1 MSVADLTWGHVV
13 TAAAVLVLILTVYTL
28 IMNAIKAWRE
38 EKKRKNQPV
47 SDLETRVKANTDKL
61 EKHDGLLDNDKKR
74 LDAID
79 EQQRILMR
87 GIMALLSHEVNGNSI
102 DKLKASLQEI
112 NDWLIRK

>member
-1 MSVADLTWGHVV
+1 MNIAELTWSHVI
-13 TAAAVLVLILTVYTL
+13 TAAAVLVLLLTVYTL
-28 IMNAIKAWRE
+28 AMNALKAWRE
-38 EKKRKNQPV
+38 EKKRKNTPV
-47 SDLETRVKANTDKL
+47 NDLEAKVQEHTAKL

-102 DKLKASLQEI
+102 DKLKASLAEI
-112 NDWLIRK
+112 SDWLIRK